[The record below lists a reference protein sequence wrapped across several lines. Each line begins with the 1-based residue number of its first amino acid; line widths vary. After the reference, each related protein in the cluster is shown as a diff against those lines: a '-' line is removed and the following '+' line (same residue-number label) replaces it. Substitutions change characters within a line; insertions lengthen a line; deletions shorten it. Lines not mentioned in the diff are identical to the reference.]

1 MRVVVTGGA
10 GFIGAHL
17 TRALLARGCEVIV
30 VDDLSTGAR
39 SNLLGLPVRLVL
51 GSVTD
56 RELVEEACTGAD
68 SVVHLAARPSVERS
82 LLDPLATHHVNA
94 TGTLTVLDVAQR
106 GETHVVVV
114 SSALVYGTSGGRP
127 QSEDDPPRPTSP
139 YAASVLAAEG
149 YALAH
154 QASFGLPVLVAR
166 LFNVY
171 GPYQPARH
179 AHAAVVPSFID
190 AALRG
195 RPLPVHGDGR
205 QTRDFTYVEAVA
217 GLLADAACRRLA
229 HPGPVNL
236 AFGTSTDLLAL
247 IAHLE
252 DILGRRLDVA
262 HGAPRAGDVRDS
274 RARPDAMYALFGSV
288 ERFDL
293 RATLEETV
301 YWYQERL
308 GEAPGAA
315 PRSAGTTHH

>member
-114 SSALVYGTSGGRP
+114 SSSLVYGSSGGRA
-127 QSEDDPPRPTSP
+127 QAEDDPPYPTSP
-139 YAASVLAAEG
+139 YAASTLAAEG
-149 YALAH
+149 YALAYH
-154 QASFGLPVLVAR
+154 ASFGLPVLVAR

-171 GPYQPARH
+171 GPYQPARQ
-179 AHAAVVPSFID
+179 AHAAVVPTFID
-190 AALRG
+190 AALCG
-195 RPLPVHGDGR
+195 RPLQVHGDGR
-205 QTRDFTYVEAVA
+205 QTRDFTYVESVA

-236 AFGTSTDLLAL
+236 AFGTSIDLLAL
-247 IAHLE
+247 VAHLE

-262 HGAPRAGDVRDS
+262 HAAPRAGDIRGS
-274 RARPDAMYALFGSV
+274 RAHPDAMRALFGSV
-288 ERFDL
+288 ERPDL

-301 YWYQERL
+301 HWYRERL
-308 GEAPGAA
+308 GEAPGAT
-315 PRSAGTTHH
+315 PRPADTRP